1 MPHHFHEFSYF
12 TLTMYLGLFTK
23 IDLELDMLAIHT
35 IPEHR
40 RLRREDLEFQGSLV
54 YTLRP
59 FFKQIGKKER
69 EGRGDLDV
77 WTVSH

>member
-1 MPHHFHEFSYF
+1 MH
-12 TLTMYLGLFTK
+12 
-23 IDLELDMLAIHT
+23 I

-40 RLRREDLEFQGSLV
+40 RLRREDLEFQDSLV

-59 FFKQIGKKER
+59 FFKQIGK
-69 EGRGDLDV
+69 EGRGDLGV